1 MSYEVKG
8 QILGFENT
16 ANVNINEVDGLFST
30 MIDADNKN
38 ISFTMVNPYEL
49 REYSFDVPTDLKI
62 LLDINENSHVNVYNI
77 VVIQEPLEKSAIN
90 FLAPIIVNEDNKR
103 VGQAVLNS
111 KTHPDFG
118 MAETIE
124 SFKTKG

>member
-16 ANVNINEVDGLFST
+16 MTVDIHEVDELFSS
-30 MIDADNKN
+30 MIDVNNEN
-38 ISFTMVNPYEL
+38 ISFTLANPYVL
-49 REYSFDVPTDLKI
+49 REYSFDLPTNLKV
-62 LLDINENSHVNVYNI
+62 LLDIKEDSKVNVYNI
-77 VVIQEPLEKSAIN
+77 VVIQEPLEKSSVN
-90 FLAPIIVNEDNKR
+90 FLAPIIVNEDNKT

-124 SFKTKG
+124 SFKQ